1 MSNCKHNI
9 INQLKTSYIVVDT
22 EAQRTHNQ
30 HLFLCASAPLRLNM
44 FQKIVSKKIKLSTI
58 IYMS

>member
-9 INQLKTSYIVVDT
+9 INQLKTSYIVNT

-44 FQKIVSKKIKLSTI
+44 FQKIVSKKIKLSNI